1 MSTGLGASSPFGIGG
16 YEVVN
21 NPQYMN
27 AISQAVDADKMEDML
42 NDPQAQGVLEDM
54 VNDPET
60 MKQLINNDPMMQ
72 SLMKNNPAMKV
83 AL

>member
-27 AISQAVDADKMEDML
+27 AISQAVDPDKMEDML

-54 VNDPET
+54 VNDPDT

-72 SLMKNNPAMKV
+72 SLMKNNPGMKM